1 MILHGNARGGGSE
14 LAVHLMRTDEN
25 EHVHVHDVSGFMSDN
40 VRGAF
45 QEVEALAKGTRCQK
59 PLFSLSLSPPKDA
72 NASAKDF
79 EQAIAKAEEALGLSG
94 QPRVIVFHE
103 KGEHRDRHCHVVWSR
118 INAEQMRA
126 IPMPFNRL
134 KMRDV
139 SRELFIE
146 HGWDVPRG
154 LINSQERNPLNY
166 TLEQYQ
172 QAKRIGRHANEIKAD
187 LQAAWAMSDTRAAF
201 EHALQDKGFKLARGD
216 RRDFVVLD
224 HEGEVM
230 SVPRWVGVK
239 AKALRER
246 LGSEKDLPDVQAV
259 QSQYAREMADK
270 MVGFADELK
279 VRNTERLA
287 ERSVQKQALIERQR
301 SERAEALKRIE
312 ERSVNEARERQ
323 AKFPSG
329 LLKRAWSWLNGENA
343 RIKRENEAEA
353 LHAKARDEVEK
364 EALIQRQREQRQFFQ
379 QREAQKR
386 EKLLVQH
393 REVSKERAEFEK
405 RAEPT
410 RDEQKAAF
418 KERRRATAEHR
429 PLRNQVPFYDGS
441 G

>member
-25 EHVHVHDVSGFMSDN
+25 EHVQVHDVSGFMSED

-79 EQAIAKAEEALGLSG
+79 EQAITKAEEALGLSG
-94 QPRVIVFHE
+94 QPRVVVFHE

-118 INAEQMRA
+118 IDSEHMKA

-154 LINSQERNPLNY
+154 LINAQERNPLNY

-172 QAKRIGRHANEIKAD
+172 QAKRTGRHADEIKAD
-187 LQAAWAMSDTRAAF
+187 LQAAWAVSDSRAAF

-216 RRDFVVLD
+216 RRGFVVVD
-224 HEGEVM
+224 HQGEVM
-230 SVPRWVGVK
+230 SAARWIGVN
-239 AKALRER
+239 AKAMRER
-246 LGSEKDLPDVQAV
+246 LGPEKDLPDVETVQAR
-259 QSQYAREMADK
+259 YAREMADK
-270 MVGFADELK
+270 MGGFEGDLK
-279 VRNTERLA
+279 ARNAAR
-287 ERSVQKQALIERQR
+287 LIERSAQKQTLIDRQR
-301 SERAEALKRIE
+301 AERAEALKLIE
-312 ERSVNEARERQ
+312 ERAADEARARH
-323 AKFPSG
+323 AKFRGG
-329 LLKRAWSWLNGENA
+329 LKGIWDWMRGENR
-343 RIKRENEAEA
+343 RIKAENEVDA
-353 LHAKARDEVEK
+353 LQAKARDEAEK
-364 EALIQRQREQRQFFQ
+364 EVLIQRQREQRTFFQ
-379 QREAQKR
+379 SREAQKR
-386 EKLLVQH
+386 NKLLGQY
-393 REVSKERAEFEK
+393 RAVSKERAEFER

-410 RDEQKAAF
+410 REEQKEAF
-418 KERRRATAEHR
+418 KERRRASTAPKRAPAREH
-429 PLRNQVPFYDGS
+429 
-441 G
+441 

>member
-1 MILHGNARGGGSE
+1 MILHGNTRGGGSE

-25 EHVHVHDVSGFMSDN
+25 EHVHVHDVSGFMSED

-118 INAEQMRA
+118 IDSEHMKA

-154 LINSQERNPLNY
+154 LINAQERNPLNY

-172 QAKRIGRHANEIKAD
+172 QAKRTGRHADEIKAD
-187 LQAAWAMSDTRAAF
+187 LQAAWAVSDTRAAF
-201 EHALQDKGFKLARGD
+201 ENALRDKGFRLAQGD
-216 RRDFVVLD
+216 RRGFVVVD
-224 HEGEVM
+224 HQGEVM
-230 SVPRWVGVK
+230 SAARWIGLK
-239 AKALRER
+239 AKTMRER
-246 LGSEKDLPDVQAV
+246 LGSEKDLPDVETVQAR
-259 QSQYAREMADK
+259 YAREMAGK
-270 MVGFADELK
+270 MGGFEGELK
-279 VRNTERLA
+279 ARNAARLA
-287 ERSVQKQALIERQR
+287 ERSAQKQALVDRQR
-301 SERAEALKRIE
+301 AERVEALKLIE
-312 ERSVNEARERQ
+312 ERAALEARTRQ
-323 AKFPSG
+323 AKFRGG
-329 LLKRAWSWLNGENA
+329 LKGMWDWMRGENA

-353 LHAKARDEVEK
+353 LQARARDEVEK
-364 EALIQRQREQRQFFQ
+364 ETLIQRQREQRTFFQ
-379 QREAQKR
+379 SREAQKR
-386 EKLLVQH
+386 DKLLGQY
-393 REVSKERAEFEK
+393 RAVSKERAEFER

-410 RDEQKAAF
+410 REEQKEAF
-418 KERRRATAEHR
+418 KERRRASTARHPSR
-429 PLRNQVPFYDGS
+429 DRSPSRD
-441 G
+441 

>member
-25 EHVHVHDVSGFMSDN
+25 EHVQVHDVSGFMSDD

-45 QEVEALAKGTRCQK
+45 LEVEALAKGTRCQK

-139 SRELFIE
+139 SRDLFIE

-172 QAKRIGRHANEIKAD
+172 QAKRIGRHADEIKAD
-187 LQAAWAMSDTRAAF
+187 IQAAWAMSDTRAAF

-216 RRDFVVLD
+216 RRGFVVVD

-239 AKALRER
+239 TKAVRER
-246 LGSEKDLPDVQAV
+246 LGSEKDLPDIQAV
-259 QSQYAREMADK
+259 QSQYAREMAEK
-270 MVGFADELK
+270 MSGFANELR
-279 VRNTERLA
+279 VRNAERLA
-287 ERSVQKQALIERQR
+287 ERTARKQTFIERQR
-301 SERAEALKRIE
+301 SERAEALKRIQ
-312 ERSVNEARERQ
+312 ERSINEARERQ
-323 AKFPSG
+323 AKFPNG
-329 LLKRAWSWLNGENA
+329 VLKRAWSWLNGENA

-353 LHAKARDEVEK
+353 LQAKARDEAEK
-364 EALIQRQREQRQFFQ
+364 KALIQRQREQRTFFQ
-379 QREAQKR
+379 RREVEKR
-386 EKLLVQH
+386 DKLVVQH
-393 REVSKERAEFEK
+393 REISKERAEFEK

-410 RDEQKAAF
+410 RDEQREAF
-418 KERRRATAEHR
+418 KERRRASAARR
-429 PLRNQVPFYDGS
+429 PARDRDPSHDV
-441 G
+441 

>member
-1 MILHGNARGGGSE
+1 
-14 LAVHLMRTDEN
+14 MRTDEN
-25 EHVHVHDVSGFMSDN
+25 EHVQVHTVSGFMSED

-79 EQAIAKAEEALGLSG
+79 EQAIAKAEDALGLSG

-118 INAEQMRA
+118 IDSEHMKA
-126 IPMPFNRL
+126 IPLPFNRL

-172 QAKRIGRHANEIKAD
+172 QAKRTGRHADEIKAD
-187 LQAAWAMSDTRAAF
+187 LQAAWAVSDSRAAF

-216 RRDFVVLD
+216 RRGFVVVD
-224 HEGEVM
+224 HQGEVM
-230 SVPRWVGVK
+230 SVPRWLGVK
-239 AKALRER
+239 TKAVRER
-246 LGSEKDLPDVQAV
+246 LGSEKDLPDVQAA
-259 QSQYAREMADK
+259 QSQYSREMADK
-270 MVGFADELK
+270 MAGFANELK
-279 VRNTERLA
+279 LRNSERLA
-287 ERSVQKQALIERQR
+287 ERSAQKQALVERQR
-301 SERAEALKRIE
+301 SERAEALKRIQ
-312 ERSVNEARERQ
+312 ERSAYEAHERQ
-323 AKFPSG
+323 ARFPNS

-343 RIKRENEAEA
+343 RIKRENESQA
-353 LHAKARDEVEK
+353 LQAKARDEAEK

-379 QREAQKR
+379 QREVQKR
-386 EKLLVQH
+386 EKLHHQYKA
-393 REVSKERAEFEK
+393 VSKERAEFEI
-405 RAEPT
+405 RAEPAP
-410 RDEQKAAF
+410 DERKEAF
-418 KERRRATAEHR
+418 KRRRRDATGQKRGPEPER
-429 PLRNQVPFYDGS
+429 
-441 G
+441 

>member
-25 EHVHVHDVSGFMSDN
+25 EHVHVHDVSGFMSED

-79 EQAIAKAEEALGLSG
+79 EQAIAKAEEALGLNG

-118 INAEQMRA
+118 IDSEHMKA

-154 LINSQERNPLNY
+154 LINKAERNPLNY

-172 QAKRIGRHANEIKAD
+172 QARRTGRHADEIKAD
-187 LQAAWAMSDTRAAF
+187 LQAAWAVSDTRAAF

-216 RRDFVVLD
+216 RRGFVVVD
-224 HEGEVM
+224 YQGEVM
-230 SVPRWVGVK
+230 SAARWIGVK
-239 AKALRER
+239 AKAMRER
-246 LGSEKDLPDVQAV
+246 LGSERDLPDVETVQAR
-259 QSQYAREMADK
+259 YAREMADK
-270 MVGFADELK
+270 MGGFEGDLK
-279 VRNTERLA
+279 ARNAARLA
-287 ERSVQKQALIERQR
+287 ERSTQKQALIDRQR
-301 SERAEALKRIE
+301 AERAEALKLIE
-312 ERSVNEARERQ
+312 ERAADEARARH
-323 AKFPSG
+323 AKFRGG
-329 LLKRAWSWLNGENA
+329 LKGMWDWMRGENA
-343 RIKRENEAEA
+343 RIKRENETEA
-353 LHAKARDEVEK
+353 LQAKARDEAEK
-364 EALIQRQREQRQFFQ
+364 EVLIQRQRAQRAFFL
-379 QREAQKR
+379 QREASRR
-386 EKLLVQH
+386 EKLIEQH

-405 RAEPT
+405 RAEPS
-410 RDEQKAAF
+410 REEQKEAF
-418 KERRRATAEHR
+418 KRMRAQSAEVQHPR
-429 PLRNQVPFYDGS
+429 GREPKR
-441 G
+441 

>member
-1 MILHGNARGGGSE
+1 MILHGNSRGGGSE
-14 LAVHLMRTDEN
+14 LAIHLMRTDEN
-25 EHVHVHDVSGFMSDN
+25 EHVQVHTVSGFMSED

-72 NASAKDF
+72 NAREKDF

-118 INAEQMRA
+118 IDSEHMKA
-126 IPMPFNRL
+126 IPLPFNRL

-172 QAKRIGRHANEIKAD
+172 QAKRTGRHAEEVKAD
-187 LQAAWAMSDTRAAF
+187 LQAAWAVSDTRAAF

-216 RRDFVVLD
+216 RRGFVVVD

-230 SVPRWVGVK
+230 SLPRWLGVK
-239 AKALRER
+239 TKAVRER
-246 LGSEKDLPDVQAV
+246 LGSEKDLASIEVAQFK
-259 QSQYAREMADK
+259 YANEMTSK
-270 MVGFADELK
+270 MDSFAAELK
-279 VRNTERLA
+279 DLNTQRLA
-287 ERSVQKQALIERQR
+287 ERATQKLRLVERQR
-301 SERAEALKRIE
+301 A
-312 ERSVNEARERQ
+312 ERSEAFHRQQMRSVEEARARQ
-323 AKFPSG
+323 AKFPNG

-343 RIKRENEAEA
+343 RIKRENEADTHKA
-353 LHAKARDEVEK
+353 QARDAIEK
-364 EALIQRQREQRQFFQ
+364 ESLVQRQREQRQFLQ
-379 QREAQKR
+379 QREVQKR
-386 EKLLVQH
+386 EKLLEQYK
-393 REVSKERAEFEK
+393 EVSHERQEFEK
-405 RAEPT
+405 QAQPSL
-410 RDEQKAAF
+410 DESKGAF
-418 KERRRATAEHR
+418 KQRRRQSAQRKRGLEPER
-429 PLRNQVPFYDGS
+429 
-441 G
+441 

>member
-1 MILHGNARGGGSE
+1 MILHGNSRGGGSE
-14 LAVHLMRTDEN
+14 LAIHLMRTDEN
-25 EHVHVHDVSGFMSDN
+25 EHVQVHAVSGFMCEDVS
-40 VRGAF
+40 GAF
-45 QEVEALAKGTRCQK
+45 EEVEALAKGTRCQK

-118 INAEQMRA
+118 IDSEQMKA
-126 IPMPFNRL
+126 IPLPFNRL

-146 HGWDVPRG
+146 HGWEVPRG

-172 QAKRIGRHANEIKAD
+172 QAKRTGRHADEIKAD
-187 LQAAWAMSDTRAAF
+187 LQAAWAVSDTRAAF

-216 RRDFVVLD
+216 RRGFVVVD

-230 SVPRWVGVK
+230 SVPRWLGVK
-239 AKALRER
+239 TKAVRER

-259 QSQYAREMADK
+259 QSQYSREMADK
-270 MVGFADELK
+270 MAGFAKELK
-279 VRNTERLA
+279 LRNSERLA
-287 ERSVQKQALIERQR
+287 ERSAQKQALIERQR
-301 SERAEALKRIE
+301 SERAEALKRIQ
-312 ERSVNEARERQ
+312 ERSIEEARERQ
-323 AKFPSG
+323 ARFPNG

-343 RIKRENEAEA
+343 RIKRENEAQA
-353 LHAKARDEVEK
+353 LQAKARDEAEK
-364 EALIQRQREQRQFFQ
+364 ETLIQRQREHRRFFQ

-386 EKLLVQH
+386 EKLVVQY

-405 RAEPT
+405 RADPT
-410 RDEQKAAF
+410 RDERKEAF
-418 KERRRATAEHR
+418 KTRRHASAARR
-429 PLRNQVPFYDGS
+429 PIRGRDQSHDV
-441 G
+441 